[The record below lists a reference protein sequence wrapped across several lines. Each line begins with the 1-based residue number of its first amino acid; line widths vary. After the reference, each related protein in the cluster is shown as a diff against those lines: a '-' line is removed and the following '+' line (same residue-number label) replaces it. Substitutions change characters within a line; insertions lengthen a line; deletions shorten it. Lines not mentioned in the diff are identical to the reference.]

1 VLRALPAARLE
12 TLAWAVAAAL
22 LVAAALATRLLW
34 LGEKEL
40 FRDEAASWLES
51 RYPLQELF
59 RVASSEPYP
68 PLYALALKA
77 WMAVAGD
84 SEAALRALSV
94 RASVVVVLAA
104 WRWAHEALG
113 KWPGLVVVLV
123 LGLSPVAISNARTA
137 RMYSLETAF
146 ATIAWWMTWRLI
158 TGRAADRRA
167 LAIHALVLAIAGA
180 GEVWTIALG
189 PPTLA
194 LQLLV
199 ALVAVVASRRSAL
212 AERSGARWAAGAL
225 VVGALTLAPWLP
237 NLIAIAASGRAYWTP
252 PPEALSWVLTWRT
265 MLTGWRGDVRFSI
278 ELGVLLLLVAAA
290 GLIWLLTRANISLRR
305 LGWCVA
311 AGLGLTVGVWA
322 VSLFRSV
329 YDTRYLEASLPP
341 LAIAIAAGGLAFA
354 RGVAWIF
361 ARSSL
366 VRTRVTPTHASAAAA
381 VLSGAILLYAMVP
394 VTITWLDDWRF
405 TTGPS
410 PTREVVAAIA
420 TRMHRGDVVLAV
432 DARSYFTLAYEA
444 EMRRRSGEPL
454 AGPLL
459 SWDSGNQPF
468 YWAQSLMSPTDTVSA
483 AALASTGWR
492 AAFADLAPNGSMW
505 LVALANG
512 RNERIGFAPL
522 ETGRAR
528 EVDRLVLVSHNG
540 VGQIRRLEVV
550 R

>member
-1 VLRALPAARLE
+1 LPAARLDA
-12 TLAWAVAAAL
+12 LAWTVAAAL
-22 LVAAALATRLLW
+22 LVVAALATRLLW

-51 RYPLQELF
+51 RYPLQDLF
-59 RVASSEPYP
+59 RVASTEPYP
-68 PLYALALKA
+68 PLYALVLKG
-77 WMAVAGD
+77 WMAFAGD
-84 SEAALRALSV
+84 GEAALRALSV
-94 RASVVVVLAA
+94 LASLVVVLAA

-113 KWPGLVVVLV
+113 RWPGLVVVLV
-123 LGLSPVAISNARTA
+123 LSLSPVAISNARTA

-146 ATIAWWMTWRLI
+146 ATVAWWMAWRLI

-167 LAIHALVLAIAGA
+167 LVIHALVLAIAGA

-189 PPTLA
+189 PPMLA

-199 ALVAVVASRRSAL
+199 ALVAVVASRRSAP
-212 AERSGARWAAGAL
+212 AERSGSRWAAGAL
-225 VVGALTLAPWLP
+225 IVGALSLAPWVPSLV
-237 NLIAIAASGRAYWTP
+237 AMAASARAYWTP
-252 PPEALSWVLTWRT
+252 PPEALSWALTWRT

-290 GLIWLLTRANISLRR
+290 GLAWLLTRSNISLRR

-341 LAIAIAAGGLAFA
+341 LAIAIAAGGLAFT
-354 RGVAWIF
+354 RIVASIST
-361 ARSSL
+361 RSS
-366 VRTRVTPTHASAAAA
+366 VARRRVTPVRASAAAA
-381 VLSGAILLYAMVP
+381 VLSGAVLLFAMVP
-394 VTITWLDDWRF
+394 VIITWLDDWRF

-410 PTREVVAAIA
+410 PTRDVIAAIA
-420 TRMHRGDVVLAV
+420 SRMHPGDVVVAV

-459 SWDSGNQPF
+459 SWDSGTQPF
-468 YWAQSLMSPTDTVSA
+468 YWAQSLISATDTVPA
-483 AALASTGWR
+483 KKLASAGWR
-492 AAFADLAPNGSMW
+492 AAFTDLAPDGSIW

-528 EVDRLVLVSHNG
+528 EVDRLVLESHNG
-540 VGQIRRLEVV
+540 VAQIRQLEVV

>member
-1 VLRALPAARLE
+1 M
-12 TLAWAVAAAL
+12 
-22 LVAAALATRLLW
+22 LW

-59 RVASSEPYP
+59 RVASTEPYP
-68 PLYALALKA
+68 PLYALLLKG
-77 WMAVAGD
+77 WMALAGD
-84 SEAALRALSV
+84 GETALRALSV
-94 RASVVVVLAA
+94 LAGLVVVLTA

-113 KWPGLVVVLV
+113 RWPGLVVLLV
-123 LGLSPVAISNARTA
+123 LSLSPVAISNARTA
-137 RMYSLETAF
+137 RMYSIETAF

-167 LAIHALVLAIAGA
+167 LGIHGVVLAIAGA
-180 GEVWTIALG
+180 GEVWTMALG

-199 ALVAVVASRRSAL
+199 ALVAVAAARRSGPFD
-212 AERSGARWAAGAL
+212 RSGPRQWIFADSGPRWALGAL
-225 VVGALTLAPWLP
+225 VVGALSLAPWVP
-237 NLIAIAASGRAYWTP
+237 NLLAIAASGRAYWTP
-252 PPEALSWVLTWRT
+252 PPEALSWALTWRT

-290 GLIWLLTRANISLRR
+290 GLAWLVTRPDVSLRR
-305 LGWCVA
+305 LGWCAV

-322 VSLFRSV
+322 LSLFRSV
-329 YDTRYLEASLPP
+329 YDTRYLEGSLPP
-341 LAIAIAAGGLAFA
+341 LALAIAAGGLAFV
-354 RGVAWIF
+354 RGVAWIA
-361 ARSSL
+361 ARPSIARDTT
-366 VRTRVTPTHASAAAA
+366 RTRVTPARASAAAA
-381 VLSGAILLYAMVP
+381 VLSGAILLFAMVP
-394 VTITWLDDWRF
+394 VTSTWLDDWRF

-410 PTREVVAAIA
+410 PTREVIAAIA
-420 TRMHRGDVVLAV
+420 ARMQPGDVVVAV

-444 EMRRRSGEPL
+444 ETRRRSGAPL

-459 SWDSGNQPF
+459 SWDSGNEPF
-468 YWAQSLMSPTDTVSA
+468 YWAQSLISPTDTVTAARLGSA
-483 AALASTGWR
+483 GWR
-492 AAFADLAPNGSMW
+492 AAFPGLAPEGSIW

-512 RNERIGFAPL
+512 RNERIGFGPL

-528 EVDRLVLVSHNG
+528 EVDRLVLERHNG
-540 VGQIRRLEVV
+540 VGQIRQLEVV